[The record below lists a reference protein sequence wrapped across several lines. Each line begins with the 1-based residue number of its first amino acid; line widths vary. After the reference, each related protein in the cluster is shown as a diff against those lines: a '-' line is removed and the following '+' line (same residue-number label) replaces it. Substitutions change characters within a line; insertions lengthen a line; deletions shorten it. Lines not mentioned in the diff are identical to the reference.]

1 MDTHRRWIR
10 RTFAAL
16 CIGTIASSVL
26 VHAQTRARLQRLET
40 PPLTAAEPAKA
51 SGTVDLSAGYKLE
64 AGPFD
69 VETIM
74 LELSIAGREEPLSLL
89 IRAPKVKEGE
99 QVAQLPDTIPLV
111 IISHG
116 AGGSKLA
123 FGPLSEHWA
132 SHGYAVVHPTHDD
145 SLMQRRA
152 RGERMPR
159 SAGGVINNVRPAER
173 VADVKAILDELA
185 SIESAVPGWRG
196 DEHRITKIDRD
207 RIAVAGHSAGAL
219 TAMMAIGTKVR
230 GLRMGTGLLN
240 GHQSIGDERV
250 RAAIVISGQGADRP
264 MLSEDSWK
272 HITKPMLVISG
283 SLDTSPAFPTTPER
297 RCDPFKFS
305 SDTVIEGESADP
317 LGPNKFL
324 LFIEGATHGS
334 YQGKSPTWAGREQPT
349 TDLSIITNTVSASSL
364 AFLDRALKSDAD
376 AQKYLTSES
385 IERLSGGKA
394 TLEHK

>member
-1 MDTHRRWIR
+1 MDSHRRWIR
-10 RTFAAL
+10 RSIAAI
-16 CIGTIASSVL
+16 CIGAIASAAV
-26 VHAQTRARLQRLET
+26 VHAQTRARLQRLEAQ
-40 PPLTAAEPAKA
+40 PSPTAGAVA
-51 SGTVDLSAGYKLE
+51 SPGIVDLSAGYKLE

-69 VETIM
+69 VETRM
-74 LELSIAGREEPLSLL
+74 LELPMAGREQPLSLL
-89 IRAPKVKEGE
+89 IRAPKAKEGK
-99 QVAQLPDTIPLV
+99 QAAQLPGAIPLV
-111 IISHG
+111 IFSHG

-123 FGPLSEHWA
+123 FGPLSQHWA

-173 VADVKAILDELA
+173 VADVKAIIDHLEA
-185 SIESAVPGWRG
+185 IESAVPAWREG
-196 DEHRITKIDRD
+196 ENRITKIDRE

-219 TAMMAIGTKVR
+219 TAMMSIGTKVR

-240 GHQSIGDERV
+240 GHQSIGDDRV

-272 HITKPMLVISG
+272 HITKPMLVMSG

-297 RCDPFKFS
+297 RCDPFKLS
-305 SDTVIEGESADP
+305 SDTVTEGEGGDP

-349 TDLSIITNTVSASSL
+349 TDLSIITNAVGASSL
-364 AFLDRALKSDAD
+364 AFLDRALKSNVE
-376 AQKYLTSES
+376 AQNYLTSES